1 MTKFQELKGKI
12 TQGRCELCNGY
23 TDMNAGAKNVRI
35 VSCTHMSDQVTAA
48 LKGEDYKLELFKGA
62 APEFGGF
69 TGVVFVVKN
78 ESPKSWYKQEGR

>member
-1 MTKFQELKGKI
+1 MTKYQELKAKI
-12 TQGRCELCNGY
+12 TTGRCELCNGY
-23 TDMNAGAKNVRI
+23 TNMNAGAKNVRI
-35 VSCTHMSDQVTAA
+35 TSCTHMSDQVTAA